1 MDYKALEKILKEADV
16 QKALQEY
23 QKSLR
28 RIDQNTQRAF
38 QIIYYLNINIYLTT
52 PKDSSFASIKQEN
65 CTDELWN
72 TLSPL
77 LTCDVPT
84 AFRAR
89 LYDFGWFFYKKFE
102 CAQEAFNN
110 YLTLLELLSPGH
122 SLISCFCRCISIYQ
136 SVNNQKMKTEL
147 ASIIPDLIQKY
158 LQTGDSPY
166 TILLLCYDNSLTC
179 AEELLKVCNDVENN
193 SNKLYEQY
201 YKLKIKILNKTQLI
215 DKKDQIA
222 TARRSLIDLYKRLA
236 SGSNIFGNIHCLK
249 LAIKELRELPH
260 TEQERQILNKEL
272 SALQATAITQMH
284 SQRIPLDINEEM
296 EALQK
301 CIDTDNI
308 QELIHVLFCMTNV
321 PKYKEIKEIV
331 VNDTKEYALSS
342 LFPKILLD
350 ERGKTIAHLPPLD
363 HSNPE
368 KDADALHAHICSH
381 LKERYIFTASI
392 YINPVVQK
400 IKSLPA
406 DHSMICKKIAENCFF
421 IPQNRREAFAKGL
434 AAGLTGDY
442 ITALSIL
449 VPQLEN
455 ALRCLAEELGGIIYG
470 MASDGTERVRTMDDI
485 IKLPE
490 ITDNLDEDVLIN
502 IQALFL
508 SRYGANLRN
517 CVAHGMINDSDFHS
531 AICVYAWAFIFR
543 LCYMWQSYSQER
555 LAFQEAMYEKI
566 NKIFREIEANI

>member
-1 MDYKALEKILKEADV
+1 M
-16 QKALQEY
+16 
-23 QKSLR
+23 
-28 RIDQNTQRAF
+28 
-38 QIIYYLNINIYLTT
+38 
-52 PKDSSFASIKQEN
+52 
-65 CTDELWN
+65 
-72 TLSPL
+72 
-77 LTCDVPT
+77 
-84 AFRAR
+84 
-89 LYDFGWFFYKKFE
+89 
-102 CAQEAFNN
+102 
-110 YLTLLELLSPGH
+110 
-122 SLISCFCRCISIYQ
+122 
-136 SVNNQKMKTEL
+136 
-147 ASIIPDLIQKY
+147 
-158 LQTGDSPY
+158 
-166 TILLLCYDNSLTC
+166 
-179 AEELLKVCNDVENN
+179 
-193 SNKLYEQY
+193 
-201 YKLKIKILNKTQLI
+201 
-215 DKKDQIA
+215 
-222 TARRSLIDLYKRLA
+222 
-236 SGSNIFGNIHCLK
+236 
-249 LAIKELRELPH
+249 
-260 TEQERQILNKEL
+260 
-272 SALQATAITQMH
+272 
-284 SQRIPLDINEEM
+284 
-296 EALQK
+296 
-301 CIDTDNI
+301 
-308 QELIHVLFCMTNV
+308 LFCMTNV

-342 LFPKILLD
+342 LSPKILLD
-350 ERGKTIAHLPPLD
+350 ERGKTIARLPSLD

-442 ITALSIL
+442 ITALSVL